1 MGFLWV
7 EDYYYFFFFDRTM
20 YVCPGGCGLV
30 TVRGVLSPHFQNAR
44 RVAIKPRCTKGKK
57 RKEKKHGQRPQTEG
71 DGAPKRGSG
80 KGQRPAAT
88 GPDPV
93 RSHPTRVTRR
103 SLLVRHGLF
112 YYKEGAAGGRR
123 QRRRRR
129 GGIMRHAYLPLK
141 QRQPQRA
148 AGATMLMLSGL

>member
-1 MGFLWV
+1 MPCVAFFCGWRI
-7 EDYYYFFFFDRTM
+7 FFFFDRTM

-44 RVAIKPRCTKGKK
+44 RLAIKPAPCTKEKRKK
-57 RKEKKHGQRPQTEG
+57 KKEKKHGQRPQTEG
-71 DGAPKRGSG
+71 DGAQKRGSG

-88 GPDPV
+88 GPDV
-93 RSHPTRVTRR
+93 RSRPTRVTRR

-112 YYKEGAAGGRR
+112 YYKEGAAGGGS
-123 QRRRRR
+123 
-129 GGIMRHAYLPLK
+129 GGGEKMRHAYLPLK

>member
-1 MGFLWV
+1 MCGGFLWV
-7 EDYYYFFFFDRTM
+7 EDFYLFIFFDRTM

-44 RVAIKPRCTKGKK
+44 RVAIKPRCTKGEK
-57 RKEKKHGQRPQTEG
+57 KEKKHGQRPQTEG
-71 DGAPKRGSG
+71 DGAQKRGSG
-80 KGQRPAAT
+80 KGQRAAAT
-88 GPDPV
+88 GPAV
-93 RSHPTRVTRR
+93 RSQPTRVTRR

-112 YYKEGAAGGRR
+112 YYKEGAAGGGGG
-123 QRRRRR
+123 RR
-129 GGIMRHAYLPLK
+129 GGKMRHAYLPLK